1 MLVTCVR
8 RWRAE
13 CEPGRY
19 APSMVPADESSELV
33 DPAEIAVDPAQV
45 AEWRARDP
53 SLQVV
58 DVREVYEREAGH
70 IAGSLHI
77 ELVQLPS
84 QAEQLIDR
92 ERPVVFYCRVGARS
106 QMAAQALR
114 ASGFQAHSM
123 HGGLLRWAQENR
135 PLSPEGGHVADH

>member
-1 MLVTCVR
+1 M
-8 RWRAE
+8 
-13 CEPGRY
+13 
-19 APSMVPADESSELV
+19 SPADQPSELI

-45 AEWRARDP
+45 AAWLAHDP
-53 SLQVV
+53 TLQVV

-70 IAGSLHI
+70 IAASLHI
-77 ELVQLPS
+77 ALAQLPA
-84 QAEQLIDR
+84 QAEQMIDR

-114 ASGFQAHSM
+114 AAGFQAHSM
-123 HGGLLRWAQENR
+123 HGGLLRWAQEDR